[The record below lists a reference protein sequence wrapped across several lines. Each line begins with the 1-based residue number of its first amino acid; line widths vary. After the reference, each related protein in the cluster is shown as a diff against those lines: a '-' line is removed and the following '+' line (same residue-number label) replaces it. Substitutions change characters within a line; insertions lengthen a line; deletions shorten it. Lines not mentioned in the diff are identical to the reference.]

1 MNDDLVGI
9 GGLLGCIVL
18 LVLYA
23 LAIGAKT
30 KKQPSKPLKPIQP
43 PTRNIKT
50 PKTNVTSLAFYKA
63 RQSLKEYYAKYPPL
77 HDLISQ
83 RGKQTLISVV
93 NTENGGTTGSDW
105 LVRISLHLI
114 QQSSGKDASEV
125 IALFVI
131 LRKRGI
137 RCRNGI

>member
-30 KKQPSKPLKPIQP
+30 KQQPSKPLKPIQP

-50 PKTNVTSLAFYKA
+50 PKTNVTSLSYYQASQ
-63 RQSLKEYYAKYPPL
+63 RLREYYEKNPPPPRPDFSTWKTDPDFGRKY
-77 HDLISQ
+77 
-83 RGKQTLISVV
+83 R
-93 NTENGGTTGSDW
+93 EW
-105 LVRISLHLI
+105 WYYY
-114 QQSSGKDASEV
+114 E
-125 IALFVI
+125 
-131 LRKRGI
+131 
-137 RCRNGI
+137 

>member
-30 KKQPSKPLKPIQP
+30 KQQPSKPLKPIQS

-50 PKTNVTSLAFYKA
+50 PKTNVTSLSYYKVSQ
-63 RQSLKEYYAKYPPL
+63 RLREYYEKNPPPPRPDFSTRKTDPDFGRKYREWWY
-77 HDLISQ
+77 HF
-83 RGKQTLISVV
+83 
-93 NTENGGTTGSDW
+93 E
-105 LVRISLHLI
+105 
-114 QQSSGKDASEV
+114 
-125 IALFVI
+125 
-131 LRKRGI
+131 
-137 RCRNGI
+137 